1 MQRNIPQSFDNIQ
14 PVTVDVSG
22 WLGRV
27 SPMSK
32 QSSVAQ
38 PSPYIR
44 PRIGR
49 IYERRIKEL
58 HKGDRALIG
67 RRMMRKSPGEPGK
80 WAPKADDNRFQ
91 GLSHRLT
98 MKRTVCLS
106 GTAENP
112 IIPTQ
117 N

>member
-14 PVTVDVSG
+14 PVTIDVSG

-32 QSSVAQ
+32 QSLVAQ

-49 IYERRIKEL
+49 MYERGIKEL
-58 HKGDRALIG
+58 Q
-67 RRMMRKSPGEPGK
+67 GE
-80 WAPKADDNRFQ
+80 Q
-91 GLSHRLT
+91 GVDLEANDAEIARLA
-98 MKRTVCLS
+98 R
-106 GTAENP
+106 
-112 IIPTQ
+112 
-117 N
+117 